1 MGRGRECRICGEG
14 SKFRED
20 YDTGVRILLTVYI
33 ICQYCLFDC
42 LHCNRLKL
50 HSSLNIIN
58 SNNNF
63 GFVHSCVNLFFV
75 RTAAKNYRAVE
86 LQQLM
91 INRVREKMN
100 HQLL

>member
-1 MGRGRECRICGEG
+1 MQCEEGDRTENVTILGRVSWEG
-14 SKFRED
+14 AGSAESVGGGNHFRED
-20 YDTGVRILLTVYI
+20 YDTAVRILFSVYI

-63 GFVHSCVNLFFV
+63 GFVHFCKNLFFV
-75 RTAAKNYRAVE
+75 RTAANE
-86 LQQLM
+86 L
-91 INRVREKMN
+91 
-100 HQLL
+100 